1 MALLLLLDV
10 VVVVNDV
17 VEIGILCYWPVPGV
31 KNFRGV
37 EAHIHRK
44 RKQLTRNL
52 IPGEVAHCNWRSEEA
67 NCNGLDGRL
76 EDGEVRVQCRMTQ
89 P

>member
-1 MALLLLLDV
+1 MALLLLLD

-17 VEIGILCYWPVPGV
+17 VEIGILCYWPAPGV
-31 KNFRGV
+31 KNSRGV
-37 EAHIHRK
+37 EARIHRK
-44 RKQLTRNL
+44 RKQQTRNL

-67 NCNGLDGRL
+67 NCNGLGGRL
-76 EDGEVRVQCRMTQ
+76 EDGEVRVRCRMTQ

>member
-1 MALLLLLDV
+1 MALLLLLD

-17 VEIGILCYWPVPGV
+17 VEIGILCYWPGPEV
-31 KNFRGV
+31 KNSQGV

-52 IPGEVAHCNWRSEEA
+52 IPGGVARCNWRSEEA
-67 NCNGLDGRL
+67 NCNGLGGRL
-76 EDGEVRVQCRMTQ
+76 EDGEVRVRYRMTQ